1 MRTSHVSTIETNN
14 HRLRT
19 TQAAEYLNLSK
30 STLEKL
36 RLTGG
41 GPRYAKLGKIVIYG
55 LSDLDAWTEARMR
68 TSTSEPNRAS

>member
-1 MRTSHVSTIETNN
+1 MHHIESGNR
-14 HRLRT
+14 RLRT
-19 TQAAEYLNLSK
+19 AEAAEYLNLSK

-41 GPRYAKLGKIVIYG
+41 GPRYAKLGKIVVYG

-68 TSTSEPNRAS
+68 MSTSEPTRAN